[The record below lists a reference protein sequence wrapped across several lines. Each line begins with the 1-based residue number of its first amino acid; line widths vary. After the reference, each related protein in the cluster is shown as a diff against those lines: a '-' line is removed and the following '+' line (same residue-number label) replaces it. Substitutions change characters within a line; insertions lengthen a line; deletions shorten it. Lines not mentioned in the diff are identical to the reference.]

1 MLKGIN
7 QWCFPEGTSL
17 EDVFGYSSKAGFDAV
32 ELNLYAPGEV
42 GLTLDSTAA
51 DAEKIKEMADSYGIQ
66 LRSLSTG
73 LMWSNSLSAE
83 EESVRA
89 QGRQIVE
96 KQIEL
101 AGILGIDTILCVP
114 AFVKKEGANSYD
126 VAYRRSQE
134 ELAKLVPVAE
144 KNQVHIGIENVWNKF
159 LMSPLEMAR
168 FIDELG
174 SSYVGA
180 YFDVGNVLNFG
191 YPEQWIRILGKRIR
205 KVHVKDF
212 NTSVGNING
221 FVPLL
226 AGDVDWPEVRKAL
239 QEINYTDTLTAE
251 LSWYAAAPYQ
261 TAYDTARHLD
271 IIIGGDER

>member
-7 QWCFPEGTSL
+7 QWCFPDGTRL

-32 ELNLYAPGEV
+32 ELNLYAPGET
-42 GLTLDSTAA
+42 GLTLDTTASE
-51 DAEKIKEMADSYGIQ
+51 AEKIKQLADSYGIQ
-66 LRSLSTG
+66 LRSLSSG
-73 LMWSNSLSAE
+73 LMWQNSLSSEDE
-83 EESVRA
+83 EVRA
-89 QGRQIVE
+89 RGRQIVE
-96 KQIEL
+96 KQIQL
-101 AGILGIDTILCVP
+101 ASILGIDTILCVP
-114 AFVKKEGANSYD
+114 AFVKKEGDNSYD
-126 VAYRRSQE
+126 ACYRRSQE

-144 KNQVHIGIENVWNKF
+144 KYQVHIGIENVWNKF

-168 FIDELG
+168 YIDELD
-174 SSYVGA
+174 SPYVGA

-191 YPEQWIRILGKRIR
+191 YPEQWIRILGSRIR

-212 NTSVGNING
+212 KISVGNING

-239 QEINYTDTLTAE
+239 TEIGYTDTLTAE
-251 LSWYAAAPYQ
+251 LSWYEASPYQ
-261 TAYDTARHLD
+261 TAFDTARHLD